1 MKDMRQEFLLAGH
14 LPQPQICNP
23 LETYVEQ
30 AILSPLALGPLSSYN
45 TRALPMI
52 LAAPLRGRCGSVNR
66 RRVSFSPF
74 TFLPA
79 ILSLP

>member
-1 MKDMRQEFLLAGH
+1 MKDMQWEFLLAGH
-14 LPQPQICNP
+14 LPQPQR
-23 LETYVEQ
+23 LETYVEH

-52 LAAPLRGRCGSVNR
+52 LEAPLRGRCGSVNR
-66 RRVSFSPF
+66 RRVSFSPV